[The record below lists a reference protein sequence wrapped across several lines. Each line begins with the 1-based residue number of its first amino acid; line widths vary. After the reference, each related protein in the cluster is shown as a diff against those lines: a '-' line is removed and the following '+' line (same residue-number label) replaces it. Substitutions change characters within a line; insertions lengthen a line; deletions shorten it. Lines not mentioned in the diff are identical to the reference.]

1 MTEQSYISFYLRSNV
16 IRVFVSAIR
25 KIGQPRF
32 IRFMINTETM
42 QLVMT
47 PADRKDFQSF
57 RVPNGVLNP
66 GVKRQKMAIHSQKF
80 CQMLSK
86 RLGWDEN
93 CSYRVPGMVFPGQR
107 IARYDLSKAVV
118 IQSATVLTTKQ
129 EQ

>member
-16 IRVFVSAIR
+16 IRVFVSSIR
-25 KIGQPRF
+25 KIGEPRF

-42 QLVMT
+42 QLVMI

-66 GVKRQKMAIHSQKF
+66 GAKRQKMAIHSQKF
-80 CQMLSK
+80 CQLLSK

-93 CSYRVPGMVFPGQR
+93 YSYRVPGTVFAEQNL
-107 IARYDLSKAVV
+107 ARYDLSKATV
-118 IQSATVLTTKQ
+118 IRTVFDNTTN
-129 EQ
+129 EED